1 MSEGRITSVSVETAR
16 EIARLREDVETW
28 KALAD
33 YWMARFKEVKYQRV
47 TPPPD
52 APSAPE
58 DVDRITGAP
67 RIGSM
72 ATVKGLEP
80 TATIGF
86 AWEDLEVLKG
96 LPERVAALEEWYA
109 SCEIRRALHE
119 DRGEG

>member
-1 MSEGRITSVSVETAR
+1 MSVDAAR
-16 EIARLREDVETW
+16 EIARLREEVE
-28 KALAD
+28 KQRALAE
-33 YWMARFKEVKYQRV
+33 YWMTRFREVAPRV

-52 APSAPE
+52 TPSAPG